1 MMLGTLKRLRLW
13 SIVAFLLMAAQ
24 IGLALHT
31 VEHKFTNDSAVA
43 SEHCTLCKV
52 ASGMA
57 AAPAAPAIAPVAYV
71 LAVVDTFVVTTLI
84 AGAPA
89 PAFRSRAPPTTVS
102 A

>member
-13 SIVAFLLMAAQ
+13 SVLASLLMAAQ

-31 VEHKFTNDSAVA
+31 VEHKFTSASAAVG
-43 SEHCTLCKV
+43 EHCTLCKV

-57 AAPAAPAIAPVAYV
+57 AAPTAPAIAPAEYV
-71 LAVVDTFVVTTLI
+71 LGFVDTFVVS
-84 AGAPA
+84 APISAA
-89 PAFRSRAPPTTVS
+89 PEVAFRSRAPPIPVS